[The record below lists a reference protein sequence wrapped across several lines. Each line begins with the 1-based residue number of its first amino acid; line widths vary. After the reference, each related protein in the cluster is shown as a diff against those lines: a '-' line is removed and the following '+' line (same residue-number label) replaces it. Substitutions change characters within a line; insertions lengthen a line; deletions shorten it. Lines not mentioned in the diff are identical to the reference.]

1 MTLPA
6 DTPLTS
12 DRAREVCQR
21 SGSKAYIAGSIAR
34 LGTDYVVGLKAVNCH
49 TGDILGQEQAT
60 ATAKEKVLEVLGTA
74 ATELRSELGESL
86 ATVQK
91 YDVPLIQATT
101 ASLEALKAYSLGV
114 KTSDEKG
121 PLTALPY
128 DLSSIQLDPTFA
140 MAYRAVG
147 LDYSNLAQT
156 GRASEYLSKAF
167 ALRDHASEREALII
181 EADYYLLVTGEL
193 QKAAQTF
200 QKITAIYPHDEAAI
214 NNLGSVYEQLG
225 QFEKSIELEQQAIA
239 INPDAVNAYDNL
251 ANDYLALGRIA
262 ECRQTIATAHRRGL
276 DDYVLH
282 LTLYA
287 LAFLAKDSKAL
298 TEERSWFSSRPDAAP
313 YGLAL
318 AARTEAYQGQLRI
331 ARETGRRAIDA
342 ALHVDSKESAGTWQA
357 SASVRDAAY
366 GDFAAARREADAALR
381 LTPGNQAV
389 EILAALAF
397 ARTGDVARS
406 ESLEQDL
413 NQRFPLDTSVQ
424 LYWIPNIEAQLALAR
439 KDPAHALEAL
449 QKVTP
454 MEYSGIPFELNI
466 SCLYPTYARG
476 EAYLMSRQGRAAAA
490 EFEKIQ
496 QRPGIVWNCW
506 TGALA
511 RLQAARSYAVDATA
525 TTGKDSEI
533 ARAKARASYQDFLD
547 LWRDAD
553 SELIP
558 LHDARNEFAAIQ

>member
-1 MTLPA
+1 
-6 DTPLTS
+6 
-12 DRAREVCQR
+12 
-21 SGSKAYIAGSIAR
+21 
-34 LGTDYVVGLKAVNCH
+34 
-49 TGDILGQEQAT
+49 
-60 ATAKEKVLEVLGTA
+60 
-74 ATELRSELGESL
+74 
-86 ATVQK
+86 VQK

-121 PLTALPY
+121 PSAALPY
-128 DLSSIQLDPTFA
+128 DLSTIQLDPNFA

-156 GRASEYLSKAF
+156 GRASEYLTKAF
-167 ALRDHASEREALII
+167 GLRDRASEREALII
-181 EADYYLLVTGEL
+181 EADYYFLVTGEL

-200 QKITAIYPHDEAAI
+200 QKITVIYPRDEAAI

-225 QFEKSIELEQQAIA
+225 QFEKSIELEKQAIA
-239 INPDAVNAYDNL
+239 INPDAVNAYENL

-262 ECRQTIATAHRRGL
+262 ECRQTIASAQGRGL

-287 LAFLAKDSKAL
+287 LAFLSKDSKAL
-298 TEERSWFSSRPDAAP
+298 IDERTWFSSRPDAAP

-318 AARTEAYQGQLRI
+318 TARTEAYQGQLRL

-342 ALHVDSKESAGTWQA
+342 ALRADSKESAGIWQA
-357 SASVRDAAY
+357 SEAIRDAVY
-366 GDFAAARREADAALR
+366 GDSAAARREADAAVQLG
-381 LTPGNQAV
+381 PGNQAI
-389 EILAALAF
+389 EILAGLAF
-397 ARTGDVARS
+397 ARAGDEARS

-413 NQRFPLDTSVQ
+413 NQRFPLDTNIQ
-424 LYWIPNIEAQLALAR
+424 LYWVPTIEAQRALSR
-439 KDPAHALEAL
+439 KDPTQALEAL
-449 QKVTP
+449 QKTAS

-466 SCLYPTYARG
+466 SCLYPSYARG
-476 EAYLMSRQGRAAAA
+476 EAYLMLGQGRAAAA

-511 RLQAARSYAVDATA
+511 RLELARSYAADATA
-525 TTGKDSEI
+525 AGGKDSEL
-533 ARAKARASYQDFLD
+533 ARAKARAGYQDFFD

-553 SELIP
+553 PDLVP
-558 LHDARNEFAAIQ
+558 LRDAQAEFVAIK